1 MNGKQ
6 LKNSILQ
13 WAIQGKL
20 VPQDPND
27 EPASVLL
34 ERIRTEK
41 AKLVKE
47 KKIKNKVKEGT
58 GGVGV
63 ALTMMVN
70 GLTLDKKGFENDRER
85 LLDAIAKG
93 NELKER
99 FIDVMNRDSEVFDVL
114 IESLA
119 LPKDDDEHKAIRR
132 GAVQASFRNCTLVPL
147 TMMEI
152 CSEAIDLCAGLV
164 GTTNP
169 NVVSDLGIAA
179 LTLKT
184 AMESAWLNV
193 LINLSSLKDKAF
205 RDECCQ
211 KGEALLAHAVPIAQ
225 ESYEKV
231 IKVITEK

>member
-1 MNGKQ
+1 MKIADMKVTELINEVG
-6 LKNSILQ
+6 S
-13 WAIQGKL
+13 GT
-20 VPQDPND
+20 
-27 EPASVLL
+27 PAPGGGAVAGL
-34 ERIRTEK
+34 
-41 AKLVKE
+41 
-47 KKIKNKVKEGT
+47 T

-99 FIDVMNRDSEVFDVL
+99 FIDVMNRDSEVFDGL

-119 LPKDDDEHKAIRR
+119 LPKDDDAHKAIRR
-132 GAVQASFRNCTLVPL
+132 GAVQASFRSCTQVPL

-152 CSEAIDLCAGLV
+152 CSEAIDLCAELV

-184 AMESAWLNV
+184 AMQSAWLNV

-231 IKVITEK
+231 LKVITEK

>member
-1 MNGKQ
+1 MAAQQTGFGKIFVLNGTIRFAEQ
-6 LKNSILQ
+6 YEFLFF
-13 WAIQGKL
+13 
-20 VPQDPND
+20 D
-27 EPASVLL
+27 EPCEKHVIRSEPYFSLL
-34 ERIRTEK
+34 VAHDER
-41 AKLVKE
+41 
-47 KKIKNKVKEGT
+47 
-58 GGVGV
+58 
-63 ALTMMVN
+63 
-70 GLTLDKKGFENDRER
+70 
-85 LLDAIAKG
+85 
-93 NELKER
+93 
-99 FIDVMNRDSEVFDVL
+99 
-114 IESLA
+114 
-119 LPKDDDEHKAIRR
+119 KAIRR

>member
-1 MNGKQ
+1 MKIADMKVTELINEVG
-6 LKNSILQ
+6 
-13 WAIQGKL
+13 AGT
-20 VPQDPND
+20 
-27 EPASVLL
+27 PAPGGGAVAGL
-34 ERIRTEK
+34 
-41 AKLVKE
+41 A
-47 KKIKNKVKEGT
+47 

-85 LLDAIAKG
+85 RLDAIAKG

-119 LPKDDDEHKAIRR
+119 LPKENDAQKAIRR
-132 GAVQASFRNCTLVPL
+132 GAVQASFRNCTEVPL
-147 TMMEI
+147 TMMEV
-152 CSEAIDLCAGLV
+152 CLESIDLLATLV

-184 AMESAWLNV
+184 AMQSAWLNV
-193 LINLSSLKDKAF
+193 LINLSSLKDKEYA
-205 RDECCQ
+205 DECCH
-211 KGEALLAHAVPIAQ
+211 KGEAMLAHAIPLAE

-231 IKVITEK
+231 LKVIEKK

>member
-1 MNGKQ
+1 MAG
-6 LKNSILQ
+6 L
-13 WAIQGKL
+13 A
-20 VPQDPND
+20 
-27 EPASVLL
+27 
-34 ERIRTEK
+34 
-41 AKLVKE
+41 
-47 KKIKNKVKEGT
+47 

-119 LPKDDDEHKAIRR
+119 LPKDDDAHKAIRR
-132 GAVQASFRNCTLVPL
+132 GAVQASFRSCTQVPL

-152 CSEAIDLCAGLV
+152 CAEAIDLCAELV

-184 AMESAWLNV
+184 AMQSAWLNV

-205 RDECCQ
+205 ADECCK
-211 KGEALLAHAVPIAQ
+211 KGEELLAHAIPVAQ

-231 IKVITEK
+231 LKVITEK

>member
-1 MNGKQ
+1 MKIADMKVTELINEVG
-6 LKNSILQ
+6 
-13 WAIQGKL
+13 AGT
-20 VPQDPND
+20 
-27 EPASVLL
+27 PAPGGGAVAGL
-34 ERIRTEK
+34 
-41 AKLVKE
+41 A
-47 KKIKNKVKEGT
+47 

-132 GAVQASFRNCTLVPL
+132 GAVQASFR

>member
-1 MNGKQ
+1 MC
-6 LKNSILQ
+6 
-13 WAIQGKL
+13 
-20 VPQDPND
+20 
-27 EPASVLL
+27 
-34 ERIRTEK
+34 IRDR
-41 AKLVKE
+41 
-47 KKIKNKVKEGT
+47 
-58 GGVGV
+58 
-63 ALTMMVN
+63 VN

-99 FIDVMNRDSEVFDVL
+99 FIDVMNRDSEVFDGL

-119 LPKDDDEHKAIRR
+119 LPKDDDAHKAIRR
-132 GAVQASFRNCTLVPL
+132 GAVQASFRSCTQVPL

-152 CSEAIDLCAGLV
+152 CSEAIDLCAELV

-184 AMESAWLNV
+184 AMQSAWLNV

-231 IKVITEK
+231 LKVITEK

>member
-1 MNGKQ
+1 
-6 LKNSILQ
+6 
-13 WAIQGKL
+13 
-20 VPQDPND
+20 
-27 EPASVLL
+27 
-34 ERIRTEK
+34 
-41 AKLVKE
+41 
-47 KKIKNKVKEGT
+47 
-58 GGVGV
+58 
-63 ALTMMVN
+63 
-70 GLTLDKKGFENDRER
+70 
-85 LLDAIAKG
+85 
-93 NELKER
+93 
-99 FIDVMNRDSEVFDVL
+99 MNRDSEVFDVL

-193 LINLSSLKDKAF
+193 LINVGSLKDQEFAAEY
-205 RDECCQ
+205 RA
-211 KGEALLAHAVPIAQ
+211 KGEALLAHALPLADECYAEIVKLI
-225 ESYEKV
+225 EG
-231 IKVITEK
+231 

>member
-1 MNGKQ
+1 MKIADMKVTELINEVG
-6 LKNSILQ
+6 
-13 WAIQGKL
+13 AGT
-20 VPQDPND
+20 
-27 EPASVLL
+27 PAPGGGAVAGL
-34 ERIRTEK
+34 
-41 AKLVKE
+41 A
-47 KKIKNKVKEGT
+47 

-119 LPKDDDEHKAIRR
+119 LPK
-132 GAVQASFRNCTLVPL
+132 
-147 TMMEI
+147 
-152 CSEAIDLCAGLV
+152 AIDLCAGLV

>member
-1 MNGKQ
+1 MKIADMKVTELINEVG
-6 LKNSILQ
+6 
-13 WAIQGKL
+13 AGT
-20 VPQDPND
+20 
-27 EPASVLL
+27 PAPGGGAVAGL
-34 ERIRTEK
+34 
-41 AKLVKE
+41 A
-47 KKIKNKVKEGT
+47 

-179 LTLKT
+179 LT
-184 AMESAWLNV
+184 
-193 LINLSSLKDKAF
+193 NLSSLKDKAF

-231 IKVITEK
+231 LKVITEK

>member
-1 MNGKQ
+1 MTTFDKVYAAVRLIPRGSVATYGQ
-6 LKNSILQ
+6 IAA
-13 WAIQGKL
+13 AIGNKRL
-20 VPQDPND
+20 ARVVGYALHVNP
-27 EPASVLL
+27 EP
-34 ERIRTEK
+34 
-41 AKLVKE
+41 
-47 KKIKNKVKEGT
+47 G
-58 GGVGV
+58 
-63 ALTMMVN
+63 
-70 GLTLDKKGFENDRER
+70 
-85 LLDAIAKG
+85 
-93 NELKER
+93 
-99 FIDVMNRDSEVFDVL
+99 
-114 IESLA
+114 